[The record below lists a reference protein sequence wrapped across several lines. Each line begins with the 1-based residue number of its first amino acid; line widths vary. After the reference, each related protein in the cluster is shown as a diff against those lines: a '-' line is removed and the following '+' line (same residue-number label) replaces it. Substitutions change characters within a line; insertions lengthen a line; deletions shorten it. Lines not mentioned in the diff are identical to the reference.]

1 MRVNERIRIREVR
14 LIDEEGNQLGV
25 IPTVEALQAAREKG
39 LDLVEVAPNAN
50 PPVARLMD
58 YGKFR
63 YEESRKEREA
73 RKKQKQAQVKEI
85 RFTPNIDTHD
95 LDTKVRH
102 ARKFLMSGDKVKV
115 AVRFR
120 GRQNLHR
127 DLGRDLLMRV
137 IEMLDDVSQVDQ
149 MPRSEGRD
157 MSMLLSPDIAFQVSV
172 DDEEVEE
179 AAEEEA

>member
-1 MRVNERIRIREVR
+1 VV
-14 LIDEEGNQLGV
+14 
-25 IPTVEALQAAREKG
+25 PTVDALQTARDKG

-85 RFTPNIDTHD
+85 RFTPNIDDHD
-95 LDTKVRH
+95 LETKVRH
-102 ARKFLMSGDKVKV
+102 ARKFLSGGDKVKV
-115 AVRFR
+115 SVRFR

-127 DLGRDLLMRV
+127 DLGRDLLLRV
-137 IEMLDDVSQVDQ
+137 IELLDDLAQVDQ
-149 MPRSEGRD
+149 MPKSEGRD
-157 MSMLLSPDIAFQVSV
+157 MSMLLSPNPDKIEIQEEEG
-172 DDEEVEE
+172 DEE
-179 AAEEEA
+179 

>member
-14 LIDEEGNQLGV
+14 LIDEDGNQLGIV
-25 IPTVEALQAAREKG
+25 PTQEALQIARARG

-58 YGKFR
+58 YGKYR

-73 RKKQKQAQVKEI
+73 RKKQKQAQLKEI
-85 RFTPNIDTHD
+85 RITPNIDEHD
-95 LDTKVRH
+95 LETKVRH
-102 ARKFLMSGDKVKV
+102 ARKFLSGGDKVKV
-115 AVRFR
+115 SVRFR

-127 DLGRDLLMRV
+127 DLGRDLLLRV
-137 IEMLDDVSQVDQ
+137 VDMLDDVAQVDQ

-157 MSMLLSPDIAFQVSV
+157 MTMLLSPTANPASTEQPQ
-172 DDEEVEE
+172 E
-179 AAEEEA
+179 ADAGAQ

>member
-1 MRVNERIRIREVR
+1 MNERIRIREVR
-14 LIDEEGNQLGV
+14 LIDENGEQLGV
-25 IPTVEALQAAREKG
+25 IPTVDALQTAREKG

-85 RFTPNIDTHD
+85 RFTPNIDDHD
-95 LDTKVRH
+95 LETKVRH
-102 ARKFLMSGDKVKV
+102 ARKFLTNGDKVKV
-115 AVRFR
+115 SVRFR

-127 DLGRDLLMRV
+127 DLGRDLLLRV
-137 IEMLDDVSQVDQ
+137 IDLLEDIAVVDQ
-149 MPRSEGRD
+149 MPKSEGRD
-157 MSMLLSPDIAFQVSV
+157 MSMMVSPDPEKFQ
-172 DDEEVEE
+172 DEDES
-179 AAEEEA
+179 